1 MFTLP
6 LFIPSP
12 ASVGTSIWA
21 MIQNGSLG
29 IATWYSF
36 KRIALSSCIAGVLS
50 LVVAIAIQISSIV
63 KTMVYPMIRLMR
75 YLPATAF
82 YPLLM
87 MWTGIGEV
95 MKVSFLTFVSFVY
108 MMPSAVLAFEDTPR
122 DMHEAGKALG
132 LNKTQ
137 ILTRIVFPYCLPS
150 ILKSFALC
158 MGIGLTYLTVAE
170 ETNAIYGLGFMVNN
184 ASSRGRTE
192 VVFAAIIVLILFGVL
207 IDHISDK
214 LIQKIFKWRG

>member
-12 ASVGTSIWA
+12 TSVGRSIWT
-21 MIQNGSLG
+21 MIQNGSLS

-36 KRIALSSCIAGVLS
+36 KRIAMSTCIAGTLS
-50 LVVAIAIQISSIV
+50 LLVALTMQVSDSAKSIV
-63 KTMVYPMIRLMR
+63 YPVIRLMR

-108 MMPSAVLAFEDTPR
+108 MMPSAVLTFEDTPR

-132 LNKTQ
+132 LNKAQ
-137 ILTRIVFPYCLPS
+137 ILTRIVFPYCMPS
-150 ILKSFALC
+150 ILKSFSLC

-207 IDHISDK
+207 IDHFSDK
-214 LIQKIFKWRG
+214 LIQKIFKWK